1 MCDLNYREV
10 LNEKRELAICIFKL
24 MNHLIDSGW
33 STEDIKRYCTS
44 QLDTLD
50 FYTNL
55 NINIFDKENK

>member
-1 MCDLNYREV
+1 MNDSNYREI
-10 LNEKRELAICIFKL
+10 LNEKRELVTCIFKL
-24 MNHLIDSGW
+24 IIQLIDSGW

-55 NINIFDKENK
+55 NTNIFDKENE